1 MMDNKNNLSQKM
13 MSSIKIN
20 PNKMRMLR
28 VKMKTKLKK
37 VKRKMQLL

>member
-13 MSSIKIN
+13 MSSMKIH

-28 VKMKTKLKK
+28 VRLKTKSKK